1 MHFSSGVLHML
12 HNFVFS
18 SHTLCW
24 TILHKKSQLP
34 PFVVLA
40 FFWPQFFFSSSYTAK
55 CQNLMQQIIKD
66 HREHSTFFPHSSI
79 EHFSALIFSKKLQH
93 VHFQKKCNVFFLLSL
108 LSFKQSFKPP
118 CLKNKVKRFCVLFG
132 IDHRCD
138 EFCISKPA
146 SAALVALAIASP
158 NQHQQ
163 L

>member
-1 MHFSSGVLHML
+1 MLLVPILFVELSYTKNRNCLRLSFWHFSGLS
-12 HNFVFS
+12 
-18 SHTLCW
+18 
-24 TILHKKSQLP
+24 
-34 PFVVLA
+34 
-40 FFWPQFFFSSSYTAK
+40 FFSSSYTAK

-66 HREHSTFFPHSSI
+66 HREHTTFFPHSSI
-79 EHFSALIFSKKLQH
+79 EHFSAVIFSKKLQH

-146 SAALVALAIASP
+146 SAALVALASASSE
-158 NQHQQ
+158 HQQ
-163 L
+163 RHH